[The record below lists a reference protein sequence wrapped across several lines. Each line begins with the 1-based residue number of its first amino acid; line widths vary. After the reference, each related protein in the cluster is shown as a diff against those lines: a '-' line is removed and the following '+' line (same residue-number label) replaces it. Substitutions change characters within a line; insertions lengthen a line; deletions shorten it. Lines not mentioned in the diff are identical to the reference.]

1 MKDREEIRKLYLS
14 IEEEFNCELILLDSY
29 REIMGRVKMEEEL
42 LETCLNKNDYKMFEN
57 YMEIENEMTAL
68 IMEESFVKGFSVAYK
83 LLIDS
88 LR

>member
-29 REIMGRVKMEEEL
+29 KEIMSRVNKEEEL

>member
-29 REIMGRVKMEEEL
+29 KEIINRVNREEEL
-42 LETCLNKNDYKMFEN
+42 LETCLNKNDFKLFEN
-57 YMEIENEMTAL
+57 YIETENEMTAL